1 MPNSYPRHLRIWER
15 VQDNSL
21 SPARP
26 AVDWEGDGVRGSAG
40 NETIFAGDAA
50 SLLRNVAAN
59 GDWGAMIG
67 KELGAEVFNPNEA
80 WSNQKAR
87 WLFARETLDPS
98 PTGPKQTDAAEPF
111 SLQWFLNIEHQR
123 HQRRGRWIPRLLEFS
138 KHPGETLL
146 CIGNGLGTD
155 WVQYAR
161 QGAAVVVCSPSA
173 DNLELMRRNF
183 EVRGLSGRF
192 LHSSPT
198 CLPLDSASLDVACL
212 GDILA
217 DAADPRGVVDEVYR
231 VLKPGG
237 KVLALAPAYYDVD
250 YWYQT
255 IFPWQRWLG
264 WTKRVDTRV
273 GYSAR
278 RLRRLFEGFIEHRVH
293 KRQLRRSEVPH
304 IWRFLPLSLLQRMF
318 GRTLI
323 LKAFKPLSA
332 ISTQQMAAA

>member
-1 MPNSYPRHLRIWER
+1 MT
-15 VQDNSL
+15 
-21 SPARP
+21 
-26 AVDWEGDGVRGSAG
+26 DWEGAQGGIGEAPVFASASFKPLGSPAASKP
-40 NETIFAGDAA
+40 ETI
-50 SLLRNVAAN
+50 V
-59 GDWGAMIG
+59 
-67 KELGAEVFNPNEA
+67 PNHI
-80 WSNQKAR
+80 WSTQKVR
-87 WLFARETLDPS
+87 WLYAREALASS
-98 PTGPKQTDAAEPF
+98 PIGSKHPEEAEAF

-123 HQRRGRWIPRLLEFS
+123 HHRRGRWIPRLLEFS
-138 KHPGETLL
+138 KHAGETLL
-146 CIGNGLGTD
+146 GIGGGLGTD

-161 QGAAVVVCSPSA
+161 HGATVVVCSASA
-173 DNLELMRRNF
+173 EELGMSRRNF
-183 EVRGLSGRF
+183 ELRGLSGRF

-198 CLPLDSASLDVACL
+198 NLPLDNSTIDVVCL

-217 DAADPRGVVDEVYR
+217 DAADPSAIVGEVYR

-250 YWYQT
+250 YWYHAL
-255 IFPWQRWLG
+255 FPWQSWLG
-264 WTKRVDTRV
+264 WNKNKNPQS

-278 RLRRLFEGFIEHRVH
+278 RLRKLFDGFVEHRVH

-332 ISTQQMAAA
+332 ANAQQMAA